1 LLPAVDKA
9 ALLHAIIAQLETAL
23 ALQAAAAHTSHEE
36 ATNEESRAED
46 KYDMRSQSAA
56 YLAAGQS
63 QLATEI
69 AQAIAAYRQLGSQTL
84 RSGET
89 VRVGAIMTLES
100 PGGTTVCFLGP
111 LQGGLEVVVQGVTV
125 TVITTFSPV
134 GRQLVGRRAGDRV
147 LLPGRPHPVEHRV
160 VAVG

>member
-1 LLPAVDKA
+1 MDKA
-9 ALLHAIIAQLETAL
+9 ALLHALIAQLEASL
-23 ALQAAAAHTSHEE
+23 ALQTAAAHTSHEE

-63 QLATEI
+63 QLAIEL
-69 AQAIAAYRQLGSQTL
+69 AGAIAAYRQLSP
-84 RSGET
+84 RSLAPGDA
-89 VRVGAIMTLES
+89 VHVGAIVTLES
-100 PGGTTVCFLGP
+100 QGKVTVCFLGP
-111 LQGGLEVVVQGVTV
+111 LQGGLEVVVQGVAV

-147 LLPGRPHPVEHRV
+147 FLPGRLRPAEHQII
-160 VAVG
+160 AVG